1 MSPAHVDA
9 LSTVRFT
16 ARSVEGEPR
25 RQNRHERGFV
35 IQLGNAPESE
45 PRLLWEV
52 MGYLGRCLGVSQAEK
67 QRFEDTLTVSGSA
80 EILLLIG
87 PKVSFSAA

>member
-1 MSPAHVDA
+1 MSIKQADS
-9 LSTVRFT
+9 LTTLRFT
-16 ARSVEGEPR
+16 ARSVEGEPH
-25 RQNRHERGFV
+25 RQNPHERGFV
-35 IQLGNAPESE
+35 TQLGNAPESD

-52 MGYLGRCLGVSQAEK
+52 MGYLGRRLEVTQAEK

-87 PKVSFSAA
+87 PKVSFSAV